1 MIYFYPSMA
10 KQKKIYAIP
19 ISRPWLQSRGSSCD
33 VRSCPPWRWPETG
46 VKQRH
51 WDAVAGTVQ
60 RWRFNVN
67 LGAYVKTL
75 CKNRVCWKRIIFC
88 FVTWF
93 FKVPICFFVFAG
105 IHFGIITT
113 VSPVRSMAYIYDSS
127 ETTYDSPDAQ
137 VGNSDEMLMD
147 VTP

>member
-1 MIYFYPSMA
+1 MS
-10 KQKKIYAIP
+10 K
-19 ISRPWLQSRGSSCD
+19 L
-33 VRSCPPWRWPETG
+33 
-46 VKQRH
+46 
-51 WDAVAGTVQ
+51 
-60 RWRFNVN
+60 
-67 LGAYVKTL
+67 YVKIVYVE
-75 CKNRVCWKRIIFC
+75 KGSF
-88 FVTWF
+88 FVLWLDF
-93 FKVPICFFVFAG
+93 LRFLFVSFVFAG